1 MPEKKK
7 SKLSSVSTI
16 LITAVS
22 AGFLAFSVV
31 LFVLISRY
39 LSSGLESYFQGDL
52 DEYSEVVVEE
62 VKAQRKGLV
71 NAQSKLADS
80 FESMFEN
87 SGSFSVSY
95 MNTEI
100 DLTKR
105 NLGIQELAVV
115 DVNGR
120 QVSSKNYGDASNDS
134 DIVQKALKG
143 DAAEKIVKEGQNVVV
158 VRAVPFKIEGKI
170 AGVVFGK
177 ETLTSQEFAEK
188 MKKYTMCDFTIFDGE
203 KRAYTTLAGMRGSVI
218 ADINP
223 IRTAESGK
231 KYEGKAVINGVRYV
245 VCYFPLKAEN
255 GKFLTTLWLGKP
267 LVVID
272 HVSSAIFKPLIA
284 VMIVIVVLF
293 FAVLVS
299 VIIFKVIKPLKRVDA
314 AVNNL
319 ASGDA
324 DLAQRIE
331 VHGNDEFAEISTGI
345 NTFIE
350 MLHKIVSELNLAQ
363 KELTAIGIDLGTNS
377 QESASATAEIMANI
391 AGVRK
396 QSESQSE
403 AVSNTTTILGRSA
416 ENVNNLENLVE
427 AQAAGITESS
437 AAIEQMLG
445 NISSVTSS
453 VRKMADSFKELGIT
467 VSDGKTKLANVDGKV
482 NEIAEQ
488 SKMLIQA
495 NTIIAQIAS
504 ETNLLAMNAAIE
516 AAHAGKAG
524 EGFSVVANEIR
535 KLAETSSAQSKNI
548 NTELKEISSS
558 IKDVVSLSKDSQVAF
573 GQIVTHLDSTDVI
586 IREIDNAMSEQE
598 NASRQI
604 FSALSDMRNQSIE
617 VNEMSHQVK
626 DNIVAVTKDMDTVSQ
641 ISSIILGS
649 MDEMTAGAQ
658 QISTATQGVSDL
670 AASTK
675 ENIDVMDS
683 KLKLF
688 RV

>member
-39 LSSGLESYFQGDL
+39 LTSGLESYFQGDL

-134 DIVQKALKG
+134 DIIQKALKG

-158 VRAVPFKIEGKI
+158 VRAVPFKIGGKI

-231 KYEGKAVINGVRYV
+231 KYEGMAVINGVRYV
-245 VCYFPLKAEN
+245 VCYFPLKAED

-299 VIIFKVIKPLKRVDA
+299 VIIFKVIKPLKRVGA

>member
-39 LSSGLESYFQGDL
+39 LSSGLESYFKDDL

-143 DAAEKIVKEGQNVVV
+143 DAAEKIVKDGQNVVV
-158 VRAVPFKIEGKI
+158 VRAVPFKIGGKI

-245 VCYFPLKAEN
+245 VCYFPLKAED

-272 HVSSAIFKPLIA
+272 HVFSAIFKPLIA

-299 VIIFKVIKPLKRVDA
+299 VIIFKVIKPLKRVGA

-626 DNIVAVTKDMDTVSQ
+626 DIIVAITKDMDTVSQ

>member
-1 MPEKKK
+1 MLEKKK

-62 VKAQRKGLV
+62 IKAQRKGLV

-143 DAAEKIVKEGQNVVV
+143 DAAEKIVKDGQNVVV
-158 VRAVPFKIEGKI
+158 VRAVPFKIGGKI

-245 VCYFPLKAEN
+245 VCYFPLKAED

>member
-158 VRAVPFKIEGKI
+158 VRAVPFKIGGKI

-245 VCYFPLKAEN
+245 VCYFPLKAED

-272 HVSSAIFKPLIA
+272 HVFSAIFKPLIA

-299 VIIFKVIKPLKRVDA
+299 VIIFKVIKPLKRVGA

>member
-16 LITAVS
+16 LITVVS

-39 LSSGLESYFQGDL
+39 LTSGLESYFQGYL

-158 VRAVPFKIEGKI
+158 VRAVPFKIGGKI

-299 VIIFKVIKPLKRVDA
+299 VIIFKVIKPLKRVGA

>member
-31 LFVLISRY
+31 LFVLIYRY
-39 LSSGLESYFQGDL
+39 LSSGLESYFQGYL

-158 VRAVPFKIEGKI
+158 VRAVPFKIGGKI

-231 KYEGKAVINGVRYV
+231 KYEGNAVINGVRYV
-245 VCYFPLKAEN
+245 VCYFPLKAED

-299 VIIFKVIKPLKRVDA
+299 VIIFKVIKPLKRVGA

-403 AVSNTTTILGRSA
+403 AVSNTTTILGHSA

-427 AQAAGITESS
+427 AQVAGITESS

>member
-143 DAAEKIVKEGQNVVV
+143 DAAEKIVKDGQNVVV
-158 VRAVPFKIEGKI
+158 VRAVPFKIGGKI

-245 VCYFPLKAEN
+245 VCYFPLKAED

-299 VIIFKVIKPLKRVDA
+299 VIIFKVIKPLKRVGA

-403 AVSNTTTILGRSA
+403 AVSNTTTILGHSA

>member
-31 LFVLISRY
+31 LFVLIYRY
-39 LSSGLESYFQGDL
+39 LSSGLESYFQGYL

-158 VRAVPFKIEGKI
+158 VRAVPFKIGGKI

-245 VCYFPLKAEN
+245 VCYFPLKAED

-299 VIIFKVIKPLKRVDA
+299 VIIFKVIKPLKRVGA

>member
-31 LFVLISRY
+31 LFVLIYRY

-158 VRAVPFKIEGKI
+158 VRAVPFKIGGKI

-218 ADINP
+218 ADTNP

-231 KYEGKAVINGVRYV
+231 KYEGKAVINGIGYV
-245 VCYFPLKAEN
+245 VCYFPLKAED

-272 HVSSAIFKPLIA
+272 HVFSAIFKPLIA

-299 VIIFKVIKPLKRVDA
+299 VIIFKIIKPLKRVGA

-403 AVSNTTTILGRSA
+403 AVSNTTTILGHSA

>member
-39 LSSGLESYFQGDL
+39 LSSGLESYFQDDL

-71 NAQSKLADS
+71 NAQSKLAGS

-158 VRAVPFKIEGKI
+158 VRAVPFKIGGKI

-245 VCYFPLKAEN
+245 VCYFPLKAGD

-267 LVVID
+267 LNVID

-299 VIIFKVIKPLKRVDA
+299 VIIFKVIKPLKRVGA

-626 DNIVAVTKDMDTVSQ
+626 DNIVAVIKDMDTVSQ

>member
-1 MPEKKK
+1 MLEKKK

-62 VKAQRKGLV
+62 IKAQRKGLV

-158 VRAVPFKIEGKI
+158 VRAVPFKIGGKI

-245 VCYFPLKAEN
+245 VCYFPLKAED

>member
-39 LSSGLESYFQGDL
+39 LTSGLESYFQRDL
-52 DEYSEVVVEE
+52 DEYSKVVVEE

-158 VRAVPFKIEGKI
+158 VRAVPFKIGGKI

-223 IRTAESGK
+223 IRTAESGE
-231 KYEGKAVINGVRYV
+231 KYEGMAVINGVRYV
-245 VCYFPLKAEN
+245 VCYFPLKAED

-267 LVVID
+267 LAVID

-299 VIIFKVIKPLKRVDA
+299 VIIFKVIKPLKRVGA

>member
-143 DAAEKIVKEGQNVVV
+143 DAAEKIVKQGQNVVV
-158 VRAVPFKIEGKI
+158 VRAVPFKIGGKI

-245 VCYFPLKAEN
+245 VCYFPLKAED

-267 LVVID
+267 LDVID

-299 VIIFKVIKPLKRVDA
+299 VIIFKVIKPLKRVGA

>member
-39 LSSGLESYFQGDL
+39 LTSGLESYFQGDL

-158 VRAVPFKIEGKI
+158 VRAVPFKIGGKI

-223 IRTAESGK
+223 IRTAESGE
-231 KYEGKAVINGVRYV
+231 KYKGMAVINGVRYV
-245 VCYFPLKAEN
+245 VCYFPLKAED

-267 LVVID
+267 LAVID

-299 VIIFKVIKPLKRVDA
+299 VIIFKVIKPLKRVGA

>member
-31 LFVLISRY
+31 LFVLIYRY

-158 VRAVPFKIEGKI
+158 VRAVPFKIGGKI

-245 VCYFPLKAEN
+245 VCYFPLKAED

-299 VIIFKVIKPLKRVDA
+299 VIIFKVIKPLKRVGA

-403 AVSNTTTILGRSA
+403 AVSNTTTILGHSA

>member
-143 DAAEKIVKEGQNVVV
+143 DAAEKIVKDGQNVVV
-158 VRAVPFKIEGKI
+158 VRAVPFKIGGKI

-218 ADINP
+218 ADTNP

-245 VCYFPLKAEN
+245 VCYFPLKAED

-272 HVSSAIFKPLIA
+272 HVYSAIFKPLIA

-299 VIIFKVIKPLKRVDA
+299 VIIFKVIKPLKRVGA

-403 AVSNTTTILGRSA
+403 AVSNTTTILGHSA

>member
-39 LSSGLESYFQGDL
+39 LTSGLESYFQGDL

-158 VRAVPFKIEGKI
+158 VRAVPFKIGGKI

-223 IRTAESGK
+223 IRTAESGE
-231 KYEGKAVINGVRYV
+231 KYEGMAVINGVRYV
-245 VCYFPLKAEN
+245 VCYFPLKAED

-267 LVVID
+267 LAVID

-299 VIIFKVIKPLKRVDA
+299 VIIFKVIKPLKRVGA

>member
-31 LFVLISRY
+31 LFVLIYRY

-158 VRAVPFKIEGKI
+158 VRAVPFKIGGKI

-218 ADINP
+218 ADTNP

-245 VCYFPLKAEN
+245 VCYFPLKAED

-284 VMIVIVVLF
+284 VMSVLVILF

-299 VIIFKVIKPLKRVDA
+299 VIIFKVIKPLKRVGA

-324 DLAQRIE
+324 DLTQRIE

-345 NTFIE
+345 NIFIE

-396 QSESQSE
+396 QSESQAE
-403 AVSNTTTILGRSA
+403 AVSNTTTILGHSA

>member
-143 DAAEKIVKEGQNVVV
+143 DAAEKIVKQGQNVVV
-158 VRAVPFKIEGKI
+158 VRAVPFKIGGKI

-245 VCYFPLKAEN
+245 VCYFPLKAED

-267 LVVID
+267 LNVID
-272 HVSSAIFKPLIA
+272 HVFSAIFKPLIA

-299 VIIFKVIKPLKRVDA
+299 VIIFKVIKPLKRVGA

-403 AVSNTTTILGRSA
+403 AVSNTTTILGHSA

>member
-1 MPEKKK
+1 M
-7 SKLSSVSTI
+7 
-16 LITAVS
+16 
-22 AGFLAFSVV
+22 
-31 LFVLISRY
+31 
-39 LSSGLESYFQGDL
+39 
-52 DEYSEVVVEE
+52 
-62 VKAQRKGLV
+62 
-71 NAQSKLADS
+71 
-80 FESMFEN
+80 
-87 SGSFSVSY
+87 
-95 MNTEI
+95 
-100 DLTKR
+100 
-105 NLGIQELAVV
+105 
-115 DVNGR
+115 
-120 QVSSKNYGDASNDS
+120 
-134 DIVQKALKG
+134 
-143 DAAEKIVKEGQNVVV
+143 
-158 VRAVPFKIEGKI
+158 
-170 AGVVFGK
+170 
-177 ETLTSQEFAEK
+177 
-188 MKKYTMCDFTIFDGE
+188 
-203 KRAYTTLAGMRGSVI
+203 
-218 ADINP
+218 
-223 IRTAESGK
+223 
-231 KYEGKAVINGVRYV
+231 
-245 VCYFPLKAEN
+245 KAEN

-524 EGFSVVANEIR
+524 EGFSVVAPIKVTVPVSTAFRSESCCD
-535 KLAETSSAQSKNI
+535 L
-548 NTELKEISSS
+548 LK
-558 IKDVVSLSKDSQVAF
+558 
-573 GQIVTHLDSTDVI
+573 
-586 IREIDNAMSEQE
+586 RC
-598 NASRQI
+598 
-604 FSALSDMRNQSIE
+604 
-617 VNEMSHQVK
+617 
-626 DNIVAVTKDMDTVSQ
+626 
-641 ISSIILGS
+641 ISSINKI
-649 MDEMTAGAQ
+649 GA
-658 QISTATQGVSDL
+658 A
-670 AASTK
+670 
-675 ENIDVMDS
+675 E
-683 KLKLF
+683 
-688 RV
+688 

>member
-1 MPEKKK
+1 
-7 SKLSSVSTI
+7 
-16 LITAVS
+16 
-22 AGFLAFSVV
+22 
-31 LFVLISRY
+31 
-39 LSSGLESYFQGDL
+39 
-52 DEYSEVVVEE
+52 
-62 VKAQRKGLV
+62 
-71 NAQSKLADS
+71 
-80 FESMFEN
+80 
-87 SGSFSVSY
+87 
-95 MNTEI
+95 
-100 DLTKR
+100 
-105 NLGIQELAVV
+105 
-115 DVNGR
+115 
-120 QVSSKNYGDASNDS
+120 
-134 DIVQKALKG
+134 
-143 DAAEKIVKEGQNVVV
+143 
-158 VRAVPFKIEGKI
+158 
-170 AGVVFGK
+170 
-177 ETLTSQEFAEK
+177 
-188 MKKYTMCDFTIFDGE
+188 
-203 KRAYTTLAGMRGSVI
+203 MRGSVI

-231 KYEGKAVINGVRYV
+231 KYEGKAVINGIGYV
-245 VCYFPLKAEN
+245 VCYFPLKAED

-284 VMIVIVVLF
+284 VMSVLVILF

-299 VIIFKVIKPLKRVDA
+299 VIIFKIIKPLKRVGA

-324 DLAQRIE
+324 DLTQRIE

-345 NTFIE
+345 NIFIE

-396 QSESQSE
+396 QSESQAE
-403 AVSNTTTILGRSA
+403 AVSNTTTILGHSA

-626 DNIVAVTKDMDTVSQ
+626 DNIVAVIKDMDTVSQ

>member
-1 MPEKKK
+1 MSEKRK

-16 LITAVS
+16 LVTAVS
-22 AGFLAFSVV
+22 AGLLVFTVV

-39 LSSGLESYFQGDL
+39 LTSGLESYFQGDL
-52 DEYSEVVVEE
+52 DEYSEVVIEE
-62 VKAQRKGLV
+62 IKAQRKGLV
-71 NAQSKLADS
+71 NAQSELADT
-80 FESMFEN
+80 FETMYEST
-87 SGSFSVSY
+87 GSFSVAY
-95 MNTEI
+95 MNSEI
-100 DLTKR
+100 ETTKR

-115 DVNGR
+115 DVNGK
-120 QVSSKNYGDASNDS
+120 QISSKNYGDASKDS
-134 DIVQKALKG
+134 DVVQKALKG
-143 DAAEKIVKEGQNVVV
+143 DAAEKVEKDGQNVVV
-158 VRAVPFKIEGKI
+158 ARAVPFKIGGKV
-170 AGVVFGK
+170 AGVIFGK
-177 ETLTSQEFAEK
+177 EVLTSQEFAEE
-188 MKKYTMCDFTIFDGE
+188 MKRYTMCDFTIFDGE

-218 ADINP
+218 ADTNP

-231 KYEGKAVINGVRYV
+231 KYEGKAVINGLRYV
-245 VCYFPLKAEN
+245 VCYFPLKSED

-267 LVVID
+267 LTVID
-272 HVSSAIFKPLIA
+272 HVSSAIFKPLIVVTA
-284 VMIVIVVLF
+284 VLVVLF
-293 FAVLVS
+293 FAVLIS
-299 VIIFKVIKPLKRVDA
+299 VIVFKVIKPLKRVGG
-314 AVNNL
+314 AVKNL

-324 DLAQRIE
+324 DLTQRIE
-331 VHGNDEFAEISTGI
+331 VHGNDEFAEISSGI
-345 NTFIE
+345 NIFIE
-350 MLHKIVSELNLAQ
+350 MLQKIVSELNAAQ

-403 AVSNTTTILGRSA
+403 AVSNTTNVLGRSA
-416 ENVNNLENLVE
+416 DNVNNLEGLVE

-437 AAIEQMLG
+437 AAIEEMLG

-453 VRKMADSFKELGIT
+453 VRKMADSFKELGVT

-495 NTIIAQIAS
+495 NAIIAQIAS

>member
-158 VRAVPFKIEGKI
+158 VRAVPFKIGGKI

-245 VCYFPLKAEN
+245 VCYFPLKAED

-267 LVVID
+267 LDVID
-272 HVSSAIFKPLIA
+272 HVFSAIFKPLIA

-299 VIIFKVIKPLKRVDA
+299 VIIFKVIKPLKRVGA

>member
-158 VRAVPFKIEGKI
+158 VRAVPFKIGGKI

-245 VCYFPLKAEN
+245 VCYFPLKAED

-267 LVVID
+267 LDVID
-272 HVSSAIFKPLIA
+272 HVFSAIFKPLIA

-299 VIIFKVIKPLKRVDA
+299 VIIFKVIKPLKRVGA

-403 AVSNTTTILGRSA
+403 AVSNTTTILGHSA

>member
-39 LSSGLESYFQGDL
+39 LTSGLESYFQGDL

>member
-31 LFVLISRY
+31 LFVLIYRY

-71 NAQSKLADS
+71 NAQAKLADS

-143 DAAEKIVKEGQNVVV
+143 DAAEKIVKDGQNVVV
-158 VRAVPFKIEGKI
+158 VRAVPFKIGGKI

-245 VCYFPLKAEN
+245 VCYFPLKAED

-284 VMIVIVVLF
+284 VMSVLVILF

-299 VIIFKVIKPLKRVDA
+299 VIIFKIIKPLKRVGA

-403 AVSNTTTILGRSA
+403 AVSNTTTILGHSA

>member
-245 VCYFPLKAEN
+245 VCYFPLKAED

>member
-158 VRAVPFKIEGKI
+158 VRAVPFKIGGKI

-245 VCYFPLKAEN
+245 VCYFPLKAED

-272 HVSSAIFKPLIA
+272 HVFSAIFKPLIA
-284 VMIVIVVLF
+284 VMSVLVILF

-299 VIIFKVIKPLKRVDA
+299 VIIFKIIKPLKRVGA

-324 DLAQRIE
+324 DLTQRIE

-396 QSESQSE
+396 QSESQAE

>member
-120 QVSSKNYGDASNDS
+120 QVSPKNYGDASNDS

-158 VRAVPFKIEGKI
+158 VRAVPFKIGGKI

-231 KYEGKAVINGVRYV
+231 KYEGMAVINGVRYV
-245 VCYFPLKAEN
+245 VCYFPLKAED

-299 VIIFKVIKPLKRVDA
+299 VIIFKVIKPLKRVGA

-403 AVSNTTTILGRSA
+403 AVSNTTTILGHSA

>member
-62 VKAQRKGLV
+62 IKAQRKGLV

-158 VRAVPFKIEGKI
+158 VRAVPFKIGGKI

-245 VCYFPLKAEN
+245 VCYFPLKAED

-299 VIIFKVIKPLKRVDA
+299 VIIFKVIKPLKRVGA

>member
-62 VKAQRKGLV
+62 IKAQRKGLV
-71 NAQSKLADS
+71 NAQAKLADS

-158 VRAVPFKIEGKI
+158 VRAVPFKIGGKI

-245 VCYFPLKAEN
+245 VCYFPLKAED

-267 LVVID
+267 LNVID

-299 VIIFKVIKPLKRVDA
+299 VIIFKVIKPLKRVGA

-403 AVSNTTTILGRSA
+403 AVSNTTTILGHSA

>member
-39 LSSGLESYFQGDL
+39 LTSGLESYFQGDL

-80 FESMFEN
+80 FESMFEK

-143 DAAEKIVKEGQNVVV
+143 DAAEKIVKDGQNVVV
-158 VRAVPFKIEGKI
+158 VRAVPFKIGGKI

-231 KYEGKAVINGVRYV
+231 PYEGKAVINGVRYV
-245 VCYFPLKAEN
+245 VCYFPLKAED

-267 LVVID
+267 LDVID

-396 QSESQSE
+396 QSESQAE

>member
-62 VKAQRKGLV
+62 IKAQRKGLV

-158 VRAVPFKIEGKI
+158 VRAVPFKIGGKI

-267 LVVID
+267 LDVID
-272 HVSSAIFKPLIA
+272 HVFSAIFKPLIA

-299 VIIFKVIKPLKRVDA
+299 VIIFKVIKPLKRVGA

-324 DLAQRIE
+324 DLTQRIE

-345 NTFIE
+345 NIFIE
-350 MLHKIVSELNLAQ
+350 MLHKIVSELNSAQ

-403 AVSNTTTILGRSA
+403 AVSNTTTILGHSA